1 MNLLKKYITAFIK
14 FYNKIKKSTYI
25 SQYDLFEQ
33 EELKK
38 CFEYFKKYYPS
49 SIFLG
54 TDELREYSINKSLE
68 NIKDNAD
75 VLFLEFGV
83 YKGKTLNFFAK
94 KIKNKKIF
102 GFDSFLGLKNDW
114 HGHTDP
120 AGRYNVY
127 EKVPKV
133 ENNCFIIKGVIEK
146 TLEKFLRENKQKVNF
161 IHMDLDTYESTKYVL
176 DKLKNNLSKNCI
188 ILFDQFYNFAGW
200 RSGEFKSFTEVF
212 KEGEY
217 QYLAFS
223 KNSTNV
229 CLKINI
235 NN

>member
-1 MNLLKKYITAFIK
+1 MNLLKEYITAFIK

-94 KIKNKKIF
+94 KIKE
-102 GFDSFLGLKNDW
+102 FLDLILSWGLKMTGMDIPILQED
-114 HGHTDP
+114 TMFMKK
-120 AGRYNVY
+120 Y
-127 EKVPKV
+127 
-133 ENNCFIIKGVIEK
+133 
-146 TLEKFLRENKQKVNF
+146 QK
-161 IHMDLDTYESTKYVL
+161 
-176 DKLKNNLSKNCI
+176 
-188 ILFDQFYNFAGW
+188 
-200 RSGEFKSFTEVF
+200 
-212 KEGEY
+212 
-217 QYLAFS
+217 
-223 KNSTNV
+223 
-229 CLKINI
+229 
-235 NN
+235 